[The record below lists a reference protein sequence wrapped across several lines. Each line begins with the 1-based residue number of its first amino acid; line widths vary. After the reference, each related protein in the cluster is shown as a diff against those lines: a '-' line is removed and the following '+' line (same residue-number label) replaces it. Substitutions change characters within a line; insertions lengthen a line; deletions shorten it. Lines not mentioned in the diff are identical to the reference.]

1 MITTQQ
7 RKDQINTKRHGASP
21 AMTTPKKPRSLIK
34 MLVTLTGFFIL
45 AQVLLL
51 LINAST
57 VRVFDAA
64 VSSSLTRQI
73 LHSHIFISGLLHLLA
88 SQLLIYTLF
97 IGLIWYLAVS
107 IGELFSLRSTTS
119 YLFGITLLFV
129 SSTFVLCANYY
140 FVPHSFFSNLMRDTL
155 LSNPLADAPMR
166 YALAVT
172 GWLLLTVACLAA
184 SNFCFSISK
193 KRHRLRHATVL
204 LIIAII
210 VMVNT
215 GSSPPITAGSI
226 ATAEKPNIIIIG
238 IDAVRPDFVGFNN
251 KSVTTTPHI
260 DAFLQSGINFSTAYT
275 ALPRTFPSWTSILTG
290 SYPKHTGAR
299 GNNTDFNEIVLDAT
313 LPKILRQ
320 AGYETIYSTDDTR
333 FNNTNT
339 LFGFDQVVTPP
350 MGLNDFLL
358 GTANDLPLSNL
369 LITTPMGRL
378 LFPYNYANHGAAI
391 TYAPRNY
398 LQLLDETLARRA
410 QKPLFIAVHFTVTHW
425 PFYWF
430 NDKLSITCGEGC
442 RYQAGISE
450 ADKQVASFME
460 ALQKNKLLD
469 HAVVVL
475 LSDHGTS
482 MGLQGDRVTAAEHYQ
497 GDKAQIKKLTVT
509 KYSRAPQNSLDF
521 KNDYGIDTSYGYGGD
536 VLSVKQYHAL
546 LAFKGYGVDIGKAH
560 TVSDRTLLM
569 DIAPTLL
576 DLLNLPKLAHSDGL
590 SLKPYFSES
599 TDAHHPQSERPLFWE
614 SSFTLEEIEK
624 QGISVEKVLAKTV
637 KLYRMDPQSGLIFI
651 KKDAEQGMGKNKQE
665 AIIQG
670 DWLLAQ
676 FPESARTEVIY
687 TEPSQEGA
695 LHTRI
700 EPRYMVLVNLK
711 TGDWTLELDNAFA
724 RTAPLKS
731 LREQLYAFYGAE
743 IVPLPAL

>member
-1 MITTQQ
+1 MMTQQ
-7 RKDQINTKRHGASP
+7 HKDQTNTKQHGASSS
-21 AMTTPKKPRSLIK
+21 MTTPRKPRSLLK
-34 MLVTLTGFFIL
+34 MLVILTGFFIL
-45 AQVLLL
+45 AQILLL
-51 LINAST
+51 VINAST
-57 VRVFDAA
+57 FRVFDTA
-64 VSSSLTRQI
+64 VSSSLTHQI
-73 LHSHIFISGLLHLLA
+73 LHSHIFISGLLRFIA
-88 SQLLIYTLF
+88 SQLIIYTLF
-97 IGLIWYLAVS
+97 VGLIWYLAVS
-107 IGELFSLRSTTS
+107 IGELFSLRATAT
-119 YLFGITLLFV
+119 YLFGVALLFV
-129 SSTFVLCANYY
+129 SAIFVLCANYY
-140 FVPHSFFSNLMRDTL
+140 FVPHSFFSNFLRDALFT
-155 LSNPLADAPMR
+155 NPLADTPIR

-172 GWLLLTVACLAA
+172 GWFLLTVACLAA
-184 SNFCFSISK
+184 SNLCFSISK
-193 KRHRLRHATVL
+193 NRNRLRHVTVFL
-204 LIIAII
+204 IMAIIA
-210 VMVNT
+210 MVNI
-215 GSSPPITAGSI
+215 SSTPPLPHTST

-251 KSVTTTPHI
+251 KSVTNTPHI
-260 DAFLQSGINFSTAYT
+260 DAFLKSGINFSKAYT
-275 ALPRTFPSWTSILTG
+275 PLPRTFPSWTSILTG

-299 GNNTDFNEIVLDAT
+299 GNNTDLSEIALDTT
-313 LPKILRQ
+313 LPKTLRQ

-333 FNNTNT
+333 FNNTNQ
-339 LFGFDQVVTPP
+339 LFGFDQIVTPP

-391 TYAPRNY
+391 TYAPYNF

-430 NDKLSITCGEGC
+430 NDKISLICSEMC

-460 ALQKNKLLD
+460 TLKKNQLLD

-482 MGLQGDRVTAAEHYQ
+482 MGLQGDRITAPERYQ
-497 GDKAQIKKLTVT
+497 GDKTQTKKLTVM
-509 KYSRAPQNSLDF
+509 KYANAPANSLNF
-521 KNDYGIDTSYGYGGD
+521 QHDYGIDTSYGYGGD
-536 VLSVKQYHAL
+536 VLSLKQYHAL
-546 LAFKGYGVDIGKAH
+546 LAFKGYGVDIGKVH
-560 TVSDRTLLM
+560 TASDRILLM

-576 DLLNLPKLAHSDGL
+576 DLLNLPNLAHADGV
-590 SLKPYFSES
+590 SLKSYFSDA
-599 TDAHHPQSERPLFWE
+599 TDTHHAQGERPLFWE

-637 KLYRMDPQSGLIFI
+637 KLYRMDAQSGLVFI
-651 KKDAEQGMGKNKQE
+651 KKEAEKGMDKNKQE

-676 FPESARTEVIY
+676 LPESARVEMIHSGTV
-687 TEPSQEGA
+687 QGA
-695 LHTRI
+695 SLHTRI
-700 EPRYMVLVNLK
+700 DPGYMVLVNLK
-711 TGDWTLELDNAFA
+711 TGDWTLELDNTFA

-731 LREQLYAFYGAE
+731 LREQLYAFYGTE
-743 IVPLPAL
+743 IAPPPAG